1 MLNTLYTIII
11 YPITLLIEIILQ
23 FGQKFFDNTTAA
35 IMCVSAAVSLF
46 CLPLYIIAEQWQEKE
61 RQTVA
66 KLKPKVD
73 KIKKVFKGD
82 EQYMILTTYYRQNHY
97 HPIYALR
104 SSISLLLQIPFF
116 IAAYTFLSSYTPLA
130 GASFLWIQ
138 DLSKP
143 DALVTIGAYSVNV
156 LPIIMTLINCTAGAV
171 YTKGLPLKDKIQL
184 YGMALI
190 FLILLYNS
198 PSGLVLYWTMNNIFS
213 LVKNIFYK
221 LKHPVKVLYLLATA
235 AAVCLILFDI
245 FFLNKAPF
253 KRILFAV
260 LLLIIPCIPLL
271 LKGYGCLE
279 RRVLSDL
286 TDFPKKRTALFMLS
300 CLLLCVLIGLNIPS
314 TIIASSPQEFSFVDN
329 HGSPLYFVYTVFL
342 QALGLCV
349 VWPGIFYALFP
360 KRIKTFL
367 AAAAALAAVCAVINI
382 FAFSEDYG
390 LLSTMLTFSG
400 KTEIHP
406 ERLHT
411 ILNIICIAGIAAL
424 CLFLFCKRKLTLIVS
439 AITAAGGALLCIS
452 VVNIAVIQKEFN
464 TFAEIK
470 NMPGAQKADTIEPIF
485 HLSKTGK
492 NVFIIMLDRGIN
504 SLVPFIFE
512 ESPELYEQ
520 YDGFVYY
527 PNTLSFSNHTLIGV
541 PPLFGG
547 YEYTPLEMNKR
558 SSETL
563 KDKNNE
569 ALLVLPRIFSD
580 AGFQTVMTDPAWG
593 NYSYDPDISFYA
605 PYPDITAYVTKGRYT
620 DIWLQEHSLT
630 DTNVRSRILE
640 RNFLLLSL
648 LKISPLFMQD
658 ILYDNGAYWS
668 SDPQTADLKLALNS
682 YSVLDYLP
690 RLTDTAAQQ
699 PGSFTFMVND
709 LTHDPAFFTGP
720 DYTPGALEQ
729 ESQPASDDM
738 FANETYHANAA
749 ALKRIGTW
757 LDFLKENGVYDNTRI
772 IITADHGA
780 TNSHYRQIPR
790 ERFPVNP
797 ESYNPILLIKDFN
810 RHSNTP
816 AGSDALAADDT
827 FMTNADVPSLAVH
840 GVIPNPVNPFTG
852 KPITSEAKKHKLY
865 ITANSRWTPDYHAA
879 NMFSIQPDQWYTVK
893 DNIFDPA
900 NWRQEQP
907 AE

>member
-1 MLNTLYTIII
+1 MLHIIYTLCI

-360 KRIKTFL
+360 KRVKTFL
-367 AAAAALAAVCAVINI
+367 AAAAALAAVCAVINT
-382 FAFSEDYG
+382 FVFSEDYG
-390 LLSTMLTFSG
+390 LLSTMLTFSNNI
-400 KTEIHP
+400 EIHP
-406 ERLHT
+406 AQLHT
-411 ILNIICIAGIAAL
+411 VINLACIAAVCIF
-424 CLFLFCKRKLTLIVS
+424 CLFLFFMHKTKLLTS
-439 AITAAGGALLCIS
+439 AITIIAGAMLCIS
-452 VVNIAVIQKEFN
+452 IVNTVTIQKEFVKL
-464 TFAEIK
+464 TEIK
-470 NMPGAQKADTIEPIF
+470 QIAGAAESKTTEPIF
-485 HLSKTGK
+485 HLSKTGR
-492 NVFIIMLDRGIN
+492 NVFVIMLDAGVN
-504 SLVPFIFE
+504 GWVPAIFE
-512 ESPELYEQ
+512 ESPELYKQ

-527 PNTLSFSNHTLIGV
+527 PNTVSFDGHTLLGS

-558 SSETL
+558 DTQAL
-563 KDKNNE
+563 KDKHNE
-569 ALLVLPRIFSD
+569 ALLMLPRLFSES
-580 AGFQTVMTDPAWG
+580 GFQTVVTDPPWG
-593 NYSYDPDISFYA
+593 NYSLFPDLSFYA
-605 PYPDITAYVTKGRYT
+605 AYPAVSAYTTKGRYT
-620 DIWLQEHSLT
+620 ELWLQEHNLGDISI
-630 DTNVRSRILE
+630 RSGILE
-640 RNFLLLSL
+640 RNFLFFSL
-648 LKISPLFMQD
+648 LKISPLIIQD
-658 ILYDNGAYWS
+658 LIYDNGAYWN
-668 SDPQTADLKLALNS
+668 SDPQLSDIKLAIDS

-690 RLTDTAAQQ
+690 RLTDFTTHG

-709 LTHDPAFFTGP
+709 LTHDQIPLTGP
-720 DYTPGALEQ
+720 DYTPGPLTADTGKTEQNQFTGAL
-729 ESQPASDDM
+729 
-738 FANETYHANAA
+738 YHVNAA

-757 LDFLKENGVYDNTRI
+757 LDYLKENGVYDNTRI
-772 IITADHGA
+772 IITADHG
-780 TNSHYRQIPR
+780 TGTYIQDIPH
-790 ERFPVNP
+790 EEFSFNP
-797 ESYNPILLIKDFN
+797 ESHNPILLVKDFN
-810 RHSNTP
+810 QYSP
-816 AGSDALAADDT
+816 LSGSDVLAVDNT
-827 FMTNADVPSLAVH
+827 FMTNADVPTLAVQ

-852 KPITSEAKKHKLY
+852 KPITTDAKQDTVYVTNGVKWQPFNHPGN
-865 ITANSRWTPDYHAA
+865 TFN
-879 NMFSIQPDQWYTVK
+879 IQPEQWYTVK

-900 NWRQEQP
+900 NWQQEQP
-907 AE
+907 EE